1 MSLKE
6 PLCFV
11 STPLGFESEAE
22 REIKE
27 AWPELLD
34 ASGRPHSAMLPEGE
48 WTKGGIEYPLDPF
61 TAVQLNF
68 FLKTANRIL
77 IRLDRFKVR
86 DFPKLHERLRKIDL
100 KSWIG
105 SAPIR
110 FEVSAA
116 KSRLGHEGRIRETAA
131 KAWGIPQSDTGVRVF
146 IRIQDDLCDVSLDS
160 SGEHL
165 HKRGVHTLRGEAP
178 LRENI
183 AAFCLRR
190 LIGDSAPGELSKITL
205 LDPMCGS
212 GTFLSEA
219 ATLWSPLFKRHFA
232 FQDFG
237 RLPKL
242 FKQPQF
248 ATNYRMTPAI
258 PFRRFIGFDLE
269 AKMAEVSRKNLSE
282 VSLHPSSAAKPSF
295 EVHQGDLFSEGTEK
309 IEGKLWVISNPPYGE
324 RIEGPPL
331 DQVLKQILRKW
342 NPDRVALLVP
352 AKVSSLLKAA
362 TPARLIEEKPVLNG
376 GIDCRL
382 MIWETAVLA

>member
-6 PLCFV
+6 SLCFV

-34 ASGRPHSAMLPEGE
+34 ASGRPHSAVLPEGE
-48 WTKGGIEYPLDPF
+48 WTKGGIEYALDPF

-110 FEVSAA
+110 FEVSAS

-131 KAWGIPQSDTGVRVF
+131 KAWNVPESDEGVRVF

-165 HKRGVHTLRGEAP
+165 HKRGVHVLRGEAP

-190 LIGDSAPGELSKITL
+190 LIGESAPGELSQITL
-205 LDPMCGS
+205 IDPMCGS

-219 ATLWSPLFKRHFA
+219 ATLWSPLFRRRFS

-248 ATNYRMTPAI
+248 AANYRMTPEI
-258 PFRRFIGFDLE
+258 PFRRFVGFDVDT
-269 AKMAEVSRKNLSE
+269 KMVDVSR
-282 VSLHPSSAAKPSF
+282 
-295 EVHQGDLFSEGTEK
+295 
-309 IEGKLWVISNPPYGE
+309 
-324 RIEGPPL
+324 
-331 DQVLKQILRKW
+331 
-342 NPDRVALLVP
+342 
-352 AKVSSLLKAA
+352 
-362 TPARLIEEKPVLNG
+362 
-376 GIDCRL
+376 
-382 MIWETAVLA
+382 